1 MVFGVDGLG
10 PCARVVACGG
20 WRGWRAELASLAC
33 LGKEQRHV
41 LAPQGERTTN
51 VVVPGNAFKQL
62 LDILIGLLAR
72 GPLIF
77 FPAMDPDTPIRAEPQ
92 PSVLRW
98 ILGFLM
104 GLSHLTI
111 CVGRV
116 SD

>member
-1 MVFGVDGLG
+1 MCPCCCVWGVAGVAGRIGQSCMSWQGTASRSG
-10 PCARVVACGG
+10 PPR
-20 WRGWRAELASLAC
+20 RAHHA
-33 LGKEQRHV
+33 
-41 LAPQGERTTN
+41 TTF
-51 VVVPGNAFKQL
+51 VVPGNAFKQL